1 MADWGVSRHPEW
13 DMMYAAGL
21 TVREIATWCHQHDNT
36 VRLHLQVRE
45 GYWPGFRAAH
55 EEALAARGPDRPTTG
70 WRRRHSEAA
79 AFVAE
84 HGRLPDPGTCGERSL
99 AAWITVQRLAYLR
112 GELGARKI
120 ILMGELTGWNLSP
133 HQARLDENWRQ
144 RFAELIDFVATNG
157 RVPRWRNHQSEHE
170 RVLGVWLHK
179 QHQARSEGTIPRWRH
194 EALDAALPGWK
205 SRT

>member
-1 MADWGVSRHPEW
+1 
-13 DMMYAAGL
+13 MMYAAGL

-36 VRLHLQVRE
+36 VRLHLQMRE
-45 GYWPGFRAAH
+45 KYQPGLRAIHA
-55 EEALAARGPDRPTTG
+55 AASAARGPDRPTTG

-79 AFVAE
+79 TFLADR
-84 HGRLPDPGTCGERSL
+84 GRLPDPSIPEELPL
-99 AAWITVQRLAYLR
+99 AAWVTVQRLAYLR
-112 GELGARKI
+112 GELGPRKI

-144 RFAELIDFVATNG
+144 RLDQITEFVQTNG

-170 RVLGVWLHK
+170 RVLGVWLHG
-179 QHQARSEGTIPRWRH
+179 QHQARSEDTLSRWLLA
-194 EALDAALPGWK
+194 ALNAALPGWK